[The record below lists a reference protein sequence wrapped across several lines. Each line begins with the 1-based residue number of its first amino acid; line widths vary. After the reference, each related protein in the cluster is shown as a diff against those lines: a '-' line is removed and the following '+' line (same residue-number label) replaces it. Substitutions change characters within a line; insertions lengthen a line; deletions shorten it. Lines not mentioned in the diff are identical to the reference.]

1 MDTVDIGR
9 VYCMSIVNV
18 KVKGFLAQMFPGEF
32 KITII
37 CKTSSNILQMVKS
50 SYNF

>member
-32 KITII
+32 
-37 CKTSSNILQMVKS
+37 
-50 SYNF
+50 